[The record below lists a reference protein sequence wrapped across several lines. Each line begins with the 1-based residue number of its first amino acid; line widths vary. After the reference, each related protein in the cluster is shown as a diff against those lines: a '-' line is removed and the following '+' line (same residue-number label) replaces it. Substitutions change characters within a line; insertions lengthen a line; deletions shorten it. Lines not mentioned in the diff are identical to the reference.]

1 MPAGGPWPPALFS
14 FSKRSLMGISMLG
27 HKQGHTE
34 KRCGATIPE
43 RAGVGFKPEHAQAIE
58 TEMEPVAWFEV
69 HPENYMVAGGPRL
82 AMLEALRAD
91 YPLSMHGVG
100 LSLGGHE
107 PLDKNHLKALRNLV
121 DRFEPG
127 LVSEHIAWSSHDGL
141 YLADLL
147 PTPLD
152 DTSLGFLVAAI
163 DETQDALGRRI
174 LIENP
179 TSYFALPDNSMSEI
193 DFISQAAR
201 RSGCGLLIDVNNIYI
216 SARNLGFDAKDHVD
230 ALPGELIGEIHLGG
244 HEADAHEGEA
254 LLIDTHSRPVANG
267 VWALYQRLIGRI
279 GARPTLIEWDNDI
292 PDWSTLR
299 DEARRADALLS
310 QAAREKAA

>member
-1 MPAGGPWPPALFS
+1 MSAS
-14 FSKRSLMGISMLG
+14 SISM
-27 HKQGHTE
+27 HIEPARPRT
-34 KRCGATIPE
+34 CPAAIDA
-43 RAGVGFKPEHAQAIE
+43 RAGVSFKPEHADDIARE
-58 TEMEPVAWFEV
+58 SDPVSWFEV

-82 AMLEALRAD
+82 ALLEALRAS

-100 LSLGGHE
+100 LSLGGGE
-107 PLDKNHLKALRNLV
+107 PLDKKHLQALRTLI

-152 DTSLGFLVAAI
+152 QASLRALIAAI
-163 DETQDALGRRI
+163 DQTQEAIRRRI

-193 DFISQAAR
+193 EFITEAAR
-201 RSGCGLLIDVNNIYI
+201 RSGCGLLVDVNNIYI
-216 SARNLGFDAKDHVD
+216 SARNLQSDADAYVD

-244 HEADAHEGEA
+244 HEADAHEGES
-254 LLIDTHSRPVANG
+254 LLIDTHSRPVADG
-267 VWALYQRLIGRI
+267 VWSLYRRLVDRI
-279 GARPTLIEWDNDI
+279 SARPTLIEWDNDL
-292 PDWSTLR
+292 PQWALLR
-299 DEARRADALLS
+299 NEARRADELLW
-310 QAAREKAA
+310 QARHVAAA